1 MASKVPTQ
9 TPRVEG
15 SLAAPAPAWASWW
28 NVNRLAQRGDVL
40 VVAVVVS
47 VIVLMVL
54 PVPLALLDMLIA
66 VNISASVGLLMLAIY
81 VPSAAGLSTFPSLL
95 LFTTIL
101 RLSLNIASLK
111 QILLN
116 AHAGHII
123 ETFGRLVVGG
133 NPLVGGVVFVVIA
146 VVQFIV
152 IAKGAERVAEVGAR
166 FTLDGMP
173 GKQMSID
180 ADVRAGTISAEE
192 ARRRRAGLETES
204 QWHGAMD
211 GAMKFVKGDAIAAL
225 IIAFIN
231 IIAGIGVGA
240 SKGMSVGEAVNRYT
254 LLTVG
259 EGMVSQIPSL
269 FVSLA
274 AGLLI
279 TRVSSTLDK
288 RSNLGTQLMTQLLS
302 QPMSLAMTAAV
313 VIAFVAVPGFP
324 KLQFALL
331 GLAIG
336 AVAHLAFRSERQ
348 APAPADH
355 AMPAMRGDAEK
366 EIPKFIEDEGGRAS
380 VPVLIRIAPELRK
393 HLRADLFGTAIAAGR
408 QRLYEGLGLPFPG
421 IRLRVDSALT
431 GGQYVIHAQDIVKA
445 RGEVRGGCLRLENG
459 HAQAA
464 ALAGGA
470 EGAAA
475 AFAGRAD
482 GIWAPL
488 VRVLDLSADPSV
500 LTPEQVIA
508 EHACAV
514 ISAHADLFLGIQEVQ
529 MVIEDTSKTMP
540 ELAQEVVRAVPLQRI
555 ADVMRRLVQ
564 EGIPIRNIREIFE
577 SLIVWAPRE
586 KDVVLLTEYVRVD
599 LGAVT
604 VSRLA
609 DGRSELPLIVLVPD
623 AEAAVRAAIQ
633 TTIGGSFLALGLD
646 RVDSLLAQI
655 RDLLQKAV
663 ESNTKP
669 VLACSMD
676 VRRYL
681 RKAVEPT
688 FPELTV
694 LSYQELGSHI
704 RVMSV
709 GQVTL

>member
-1 MASKVPTQ
+1 MISDATAADS
-9 TPRVEG
+9 
-15 SLAAPAPAWASWW
+15 SLAKPTWLSWW
-28 NVNRLAQRGDVL
+28 TVNRLAQRGDVL
-40 VVAVVVS
+40 VVTVVVA

-54 PVPLALLDMLIA
+54 PVPLALLDLLIA
-66 VNISASVGLLMLAIY
+66 VNISASVALLMLAIY

-111 QILLN
+111 QILLH

-180 ADVRAGTISAEE
+180 ADVRAGTIGPEE
-192 ARRRRAGLETES
+192 ARRRRAALETES

-240 SKGMSVGEAVNRYT
+240 SKGMSVGEAVGRYT

-288 RSNLGTQLMTQLLS
+288 RTNLGTQLMSQLLS

-331 GLAIG
+331 GLTIG
-336 AVAHLAFRSERQ
+336 AVAHLAFRGERK
-348 APAPADH
+348 APAPTDR

-366 EIPKFIEDEGGRAS
+366 EIPNFIDDAGGRAS
-380 VPVLIRIAPELRK
+380 VPLLIKVAPGLRQHLIAD
-393 HLRADLFGTAIAAGR
+393 AFSIALTAGR
-408 QRLYEGLGLPFPG
+408 QRLYQQLGLPFPG
-421 IRLRVDSALT
+421 IRLHVDANLPD
-431 GGQYVIHAQDIVKA
+431 GQYRIFAQDILKGK
-445 RGEVRGGCLRLENG
+445 GELFVGCRRLENG
-459 HAQAA
+459 HPQAT
-464 ALAGGA
+464 ALAA
-470 EGAAA
+470 VSKGAATA
-475 AFAGRAD
+475 YAQRTD
-482 GIWAPL
+482 GFWVPIEPKSLLAT
-488 VRVLDLSADPSV
+488 DTAV
-500 LTPEQVIA
+500 LTPEQVLA
-508 EHACAV
+508 EHACFV
-514 ISAHADLFLGIQEVQ
+514 IAAHADLFLGIQEVQ
-529 MVIEDTSKTMP
+529 KVIEETGKLMP
-540 ELAQEVVRAVPLQRI
+540 DLAQEVVRAVPLQRI
-555 ADVMRRLVQ
+555 ADVMRRLLQ
-564 EGIPIRNIREIFE
+564 ENLPIRNTREIFE

-586 KDVVLLTEYVRVD
+586 KDVVLLTEYVRID
-599 LGAVT
+599 LGAMT
-604 VSRLA
+604 VSRVA
-609 DGRSELPLIVLVPD
+609 DGRPELPLIALVPD
-623 AEAAVRAAIQ
+623 AEEVVRAAIQ

-646 RVDSLLAQI
+646 RIDSLTSQI
-655 RDLLQKAV
+655 RTLLDQAA
-663 ESNTKP
+663 ESELKP
-669 VLACSMD
+669 VMACSMD
-676 VRRYL
+676 VRRYI
-681 RKAVEPT
+681 RKAIEPT

-704 RVMSV
+704 RVTSV